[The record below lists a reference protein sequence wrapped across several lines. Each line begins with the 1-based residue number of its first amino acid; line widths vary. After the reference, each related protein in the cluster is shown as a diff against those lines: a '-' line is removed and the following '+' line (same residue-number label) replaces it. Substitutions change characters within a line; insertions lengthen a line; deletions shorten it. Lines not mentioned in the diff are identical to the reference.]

1 MNLPSN
7 LFYTKSHEWI
17 RFEGDTALIGVTDY
31 AQESMGDVVFVEFK
45 NIGLSLSAGDPIA
58 LIESV
63 KSVFDIYTPLEGE
76 IIRNNK
82 DLEDHPEWINEA
94 PYDHYIVCI
103 QLNNTSNQSNLLSA
117 QAYEKYLDE
126 EA

>member
-1 MNLPSN
+1 MNLPNN

-17 RFEGDTALIGVTDY
+17 RFENGTAWIGVTDY

-45 NIGLSLSAGDPIA
+45 NIGLSLNAGDPIA

-63 KSVFDIYTPLEGE
+63 KSVFDIYTPVDGE
-76 IIRNNK
+76 IIQNNI

-103 QLNNTSNQSNLLSA
+103 KLKDPSNQSNLLSA